1 MKDSVDRARK
11 KIIEKIRRTLK
22 IDPQPDIL
30 FEEVATPQTIET
42 NTGSWKGAL
51 YGNNSNSIWSAFL
64 RHQNKSKEFGNLF
77 FTGGSVHP
85 GGGIP
90 LCLASAAIVE
100 KEIEQL

>member
-1 MKDSVDRARK
+1 ARK
-11 KIIEKIRRTLK
+11 IVIEKIQRTLK

-30 FEEVATPQTIET
+30 FEETATPQTIESHT
-42 NTGSWKGAL
+42 ASWRGAL

-64 RHQNKSKEFGNLF
+64 RHKNKSKEFSNLF
-77 FTGGSVHP
+77 FTGGRVHP